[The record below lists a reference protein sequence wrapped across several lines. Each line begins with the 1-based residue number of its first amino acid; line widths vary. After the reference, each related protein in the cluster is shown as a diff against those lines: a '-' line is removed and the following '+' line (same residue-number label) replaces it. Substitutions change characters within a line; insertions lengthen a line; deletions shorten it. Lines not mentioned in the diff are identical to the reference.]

1 MVPAVPRTT
10 IAATAMKAGS
20 AQDKLRGIQESAR
33 QRKGVETAPSL
44 SVSRLYLS
52 SLLYNRGVERRRES
66 TGY

>member
-1 MVPAVPRTT
+1 
-10 IAATAMKAGS
+10 MKAGS